1 MMREAQKTRQGRSIS
16 HWELG
21 DAQETIQTL
30 QARYRDLEARCAEE
44 KRALRKELSA
54 VKETLS
60 ETNARHAAAMK
71 DAEAAHAARHD
82 ALAEAHVRS
91 RRELATLQGAV
102 PTAAGDAGRD
112 LASYA
117 EEEHA
122 EAARALVRQHEDSKE
137 KWRRDSARAYGE
149 LEASKDQQIANLK
162 EQSAFFLRRKE
173 EELREYVR
181 EVDAYKKHKERETT
195 QLRNESEYL
204 HRWALAMNALV
215 GNVESGAYPARE
227 IGGLRKL
234 TIPARDKP
242 GSLDVEVLKRKAD
255 AATRFLETMNL
266 PTASAGGGG
275 SLRSTGNSV
284 GGLSTAA
291 PGDFDGLETKASL
304 AEDERAAIEER
315 TLRELSSHPTIEY
328 IRALEEEN
336 DRANKELSQHRRRA
350 SEQHLALMNLRRRE
364 REETSE
370 TLGES
375 MAGVSVGRDLASARA
390 RSENAAVAVAFGKT
404 TGSSKVLQHERGTG
418 RPTSA
423 ALLHGSLGRKES
435 ARAEERAMSMR
446 SVSARSGRSAYS
458 TAASSDFQ
466 AQTGPGS
473 TGYSRSRPISAK
485 PIRRVLLTLV
495 PIRPRSRGERQSLR
509 TFAGVSLRPLLA
521 FNPRP
526 RRLSTPLLTPFN
538 STPTFARMERPSAS
552 RTGD

>member
-1 MMREAQKTRQGRSIS
+1 
-16 HWELG
+16 
-21 DAQETIQTL
+21 
-30 QARYRDLEARCAEE
+30 
-44 KRALRKELSA
+44 
-54 VKETLS
+54 
-60 ETNARHAAAMK
+60 
-71 DAEAAHAARHD
+71 
-82 ALAEAHVRS
+82 
-91 RRELATLQGAV
+91 LQGAV

-404 TGSSKVLQHERGTG
+404 TTTTTTTTRGARER
-418 RPTSA
+418 
-423 ALLHGSLGRKES
+423 
-435 ARAEERAMSMR
+435 ARASGTR
-446 SVSARSGRSAYS
+446 S
-458 TAASSDFQ
+458 T
-466 AQTGPGS
+466 
-473 TGYSRSRPISAK
+473 
-485 PIRRVLLTLV
+485 
-495 PIRPRSRGERQSLR
+495 PRSPWEPRGVVWL
-509 TFAGVSLRPLLA
+509 VSSEGARPNSGA
-521 FNPRP
+521 FYTKVVHPSP
-526 RRLSTPLLTPFN
+526 GFN
-538 STPTFARMERPSAS
+538 T
-552 RTGD
+552 

>member
-1 MMREAQKTRQGRSIS
+1 
-16 HWELG
+16 
-21 DAQETIQTL
+21 
-30 QARYRDLEARCAEE
+30 
-44 KRALRKELSA
+44 
-54 VKETLS
+54 
-60 ETNARHAAAMK
+60 
-71 DAEAAHAARHD
+71 
-82 ALAEAHVRS
+82 
-91 RRELATLQGAV
+91 
-102 PTAAGDAGRD
+102 
-112 LASYA
+112 
-117 EEEHA
+117 
-122 EAARALVRQHEDSKE
+122 
-137 KWRRDSARAYGE
+137 
-149 LEASKDQQIANLK
+149 
-162 EQSAFFLRRKE
+162 
-173 EELREYVR
+173 
-181 EVDAYKKHKERETT
+181 
-195 QLRNESEYL
+195 
-204 HRWALAMNALV
+204 MNALV

-509 TFAGVSLRPLLA
+509 TFPGVSLRPLLA

-526 RRLSTPLLTPFN
+526 RHLSTPLLTPFN

>member
-1 MMREAQKTRQGRSIS
+1 M
-16 HWELG
+16 
-21 DAQETIQTL
+21 
-30 QARYRDLEARCAEE
+30 
-44 KRALRKELSA
+44 
-54 VKETLS
+54 
-60 ETNARHAAAMK
+60 
-71 DAEAAHAARHD
+71 
-82 ALAEAHVRS
+82 
-91 RRELATLQGAV
+91 
-102 PTAAGDAGRD
+102 
-112 LASYA
+112 
-117 EEEHA
+117 
-122 EAARALVRQHEDSKE
+122 
-137 KWRRDSARAYGE
+137 
-149 LEASKDQQIANLK
+149 
-162 EQSAFFLRRKE
+162 
-173 EELREYVR
+173 
-181 EVDAYKKHKERETT
+181 DAYKKHKERETT
-195 QLRNESEYL
+195 QLRDESEYL

-266 PTASAGGGG
+266 PTASASAGGGG

-390 RSENAAVAVAFGKT
+390 RSANAAVAVAFGKT

-495 PIRPRSRGERQSLR
+495 PIRPRWRCERRSLR
-509 TFAGVSLRPLLA
+509 TFSGASLRPPIA

-526 RRLSTPLLTPFN
+526 RRLSTPTDAFQLHPDV
-538 STPTFARMERPSAS
+538 ACMERPSAS